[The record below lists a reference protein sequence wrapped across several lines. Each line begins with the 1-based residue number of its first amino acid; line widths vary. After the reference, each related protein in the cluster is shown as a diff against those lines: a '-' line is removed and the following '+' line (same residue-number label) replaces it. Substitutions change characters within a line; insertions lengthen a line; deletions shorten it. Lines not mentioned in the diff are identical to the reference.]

1 MPTAFISGASRGIGR
16 AAALKLASLGYDLA
30 LNYHTN
36 YEAAQ
41 NVQHEA
47 QKYGVKVL
55 LLAGD
60 IADENNVREMFR
72 KIGETF
78 GGADV
83 VVNNASFA
91 EQLMFQDITY
101 EKWRRMFA
109 VTVDGAFFT
118 MQNALPHMLHE
129 KRGRIIN
136 ISSMWGEVGASCEVH
151 YSAAKGA
158 LIAMT
163 KALAKELG
171 PSGITVNCITP
182 GVIDTEMNAHLSAE
196 DLAELCEE
204 TPLGRLGSP
213 DDIAET
219 VAFLAS
225 AEAGF
230 ITGQIIG
237 VNGGFVI

>member
-91 EQLMFQDITY
+91 EQFMFQDITY

-118 MQNALPHMLHE
+118 VQNALPHMLHE

>member
-101 EKWRRMFA
+101 ETWRRMFA

-118 MQNALPHMLHE
+118 VQNALPHMLHE

>member
-60 IADENNVREMFR
+60 IAYENNVREMFR

-118 MQNALPHMLHE
+118 VQNALPHMLHE

>member
-60 IADENNVREMFR
+60 IANENNVREMFR

-118 MQNALPHMLHE
+118 VQNALPHMLHE

-151 YSAAKGA
+151 YSAAKAG
-158 LIAMT
+158 LIGLT
-163 KALAKELG
+163 KALAKEEG
-171 PSGITVNCITP
+171 PSGITVNCVAP
-182 GVIDTEMNAHLSAE
+182 GVIDTDMMAAFTAE
-196 DLAELCEE
+196 DKAALAEE
-204 TPLGRLGSP
+204 TPVGRLGSA
-213 DDIAET
+213 DE
-219 VAFLAS
+219 VAQLLVFLAG
-225 AEAGF
+225 EGAGY
-230 ITGQIIG
+230 ITGQVFG
-237 VNGGFVI
+237 VNGGLVI

>member
-55 LLAGD
+55 LLGGD

-118 MQNALPHMLHE
+118 VQNALPHMLHE

>member
-118 MQNALPHMLHE
+118 VQNALPHMLHE

-196 DLAELCEE
+196 DLTELCEE

>member
-118 MQNALPHMLHE
+118 VQNALPHMLHE

-182 GVIDTEMNAHLSAE
+182 GVIDTEMNAHLSTE

>member
-41 NVQHEA
+41 NVQHVA

-118 MQNALPHMLHE
+118 VQNALPHMLHE

>member
-1 MPTAFISGASRGIGR
+1 MPTAFISGASR

-118 MQNALPHMLHE
+118 VQNALPHMLHE

>member
-16 AAALKLASLGYDLA
+16 AAELKLASLGYDLA

-118 MQNALPHMLHE
+118 VQNALPHMLHE

>member
-118 MQNALPHMLHE
+118 VQNALPHMLHE

-182 GVIDTEMNAHLSAE
+182 GVIDTEMNAEFDEE
-196 DLAELCEE
+196 DLALIKEE
-204 TPLGRLGSP
+204 IPADYIASP
-213 DDIAET
+213 KEAAQMVYH
-219 VAFLAS
+219 VATSPAYM
-225 AEAGF
+225 
-230 ITGQIIG
+230 TGQVITFS
-237 VNGGFVI
+237 GGWY

>member
-55 LLAGD
+55 FLAGD

-118 MQNALPHMLHE
+118 VQNALPHMLHE

-182 GVIDTEMNAHLSAE
+182 GVIDTEMNAHLSAD

>member
-1 MPTAFISGASRGIGR
+1 MPTSFISGASRGIGR

-30 LNYHTN
+30 LNYHIN

-118 MQNALPHMLHE
+118 VQNALPHMLHE

>member
-16 AAALKLASLGYDLA
+16 AAALKLASLGYDLT

-118 MQNALPHMLHE
+118 VQNALPHMLHE

>member
-91 EQLMFQDITY
+91 EQLMFQNITY

-118 MQNALPHMLHE
+118 VQNALPHMLHE

>member
-1 MPTAFISGASRGIGR
+1 MTTAFISGASRGIGR

-118 MQNALPHMLHE
+118 VQNALPHMLHE

-182 GVIDTEMNAHLSAE
+182 GVIDTEMNAHLSAK

-230 ITGQIIG
+230 ITGPIIG

>member
-1 MPTAFISGASRGIGR
+1 MPSAFVSGASRGIGR
-16 AAALKLASLGYDLA
+16 AVALKLASLGYDLA
-30 LNYHTN
+30 LNYQHNHTLA
-36 YEAAQ
+36 EEVCSA
-41 NVQHEA
+41 A

-55 LLAGD
+55 LLSGD
-60 IADENNVREMFR
+60 IADEAAVKNMFDEISE
-72 KIGETF
+72 KF
-78 GGADV
+78 GGVDV
-83 VVNNASFA
+83 LINNAGIS

-101 EKWRRMFA
+101 KKWRRMFA

-118 MQNALPHMLHE
+118 IQNALSFMLKQKH
-129 KRGRIIN
+129 GRIIN

-151 YSAAKGA
+151 YSTAKGA
-158 LIAMT
+158 LITMT

-182 GVIDTEMNAHLSAE
+182 GVIDTDMNKHLNAE
-196 DLAELCEE
+196 DMAELRAE
-204 TPLGRLGSP
+204 TPLERLGTSE
-213 DDIAET
+213 DIAET

-225 AEAGF
+225 EQAGF

>member
-60 IADENNVREMFR
+60 IANENNVREMFR

-118 MQNALPHMLHE
+118 VQNALPHMLHE

-182 GVIDTEMNAHLSAE
+182 GVIDTEMNAEFDEE
-196 DLAELCEE
+196 DLALIKEE
-204 TPLGRLGSP
+204 IPADYIASP
-213 DDIAET
+213 KEAAQMVYH
-219 VAFLAS
+219 VATSPAYM
-225 AEAGF
+225 
-230 ITGQIIG
+230 TGQVITFS
-237 VNGGFVI
+237 GGWY

>member
-41 NVQHEA
+41 NVQHDA
-47 QKYGVKVL
+47 QKYSVKVL

-118 MQNALPHMLHE
+118 VQNALPHMLHE

-182 GVIDTEMNAHLSAE
+182 GVIDTEMNAHLNAE
-196 DLAELCEE
+196 DIAELCEE

>member
-16 AAALKLASLGYDLA
+16 AAALTLASLGYDLA

-118 MQNALPHMLHE
+118 VQNALPHMLHE

>member
-1 MPTAFISGASRGIGR
+1 MPTAFISGASRGIGS

-118 MQNALPHMLHE
+118 VQNALPHMLHE

>member
-118 MQNALPHMLHE
+118 VQNALPHMLHE

-213 DDIAET
+213 GDIAET

>member
-60 IADENNVREMFR
+60 IANENNVREMFR

-118 MQNALPHMLHE
+118 VQNALPHMLHE

>member
-118 MQNALPHMLHE
+118 VQNALPHMLHE

-136 ISSMWGEVGASCEVH
+136 VSSMWGEVGASCEVH

-196 DLAELCEE
+196 DIAELCEE

>member
-60 IADENNVREMFR
+60 IANENNVREMFR

-91 EQLMFQDITY
+91 EQLMFQDY

-118 MQNALPHMLHE
+118 VQNALPHMLHE

-196 DLAELCEE
+196 DIAELCEE

>member
-60 IADENNVREMFR
+60 IADENNVWEMFR

-118 MQNALPHMLHE
+118 VQNALPHMLHE

>member
-118 MQNALPHMLHE
+118 VQNALPHMLHE
-129 KRGRIIN
+129 KCGRIIN

-182 GVIDTEMNAHLSAE
+182 GVIDTDMNAHLSAE

>member
-16 AAALKLASLGYDLA
+16 AVALKLASLGYDLA

-118 MQNALPHMLHE
+118 VQNALPHMLHE

-196 DLAELCEE
+196 DLTELCEE

>member
-60 IADENNVREMFR
+60 IADKNNVREMFR

-118 MQNALPHMLHE
+118 VQNALPHMLHE

>member
-118 MQNALPHMLHE
+118 VQNALPHMLHE

-171 PSGITVNCITP
+171 PSGITVNCLTP

>member
-1 MPTAFISGASRGIGR
+1 MPSAFVSGASRGIGR
-16 AAALKLASLGYDLA
+16 AVALKLASLGYDLA
-30 LNYHTN
+30 LNYQHNHTLA
-36 YEAAQ
+36 EEVCSA
-41 NVQHEA
+41 A
-47 QKYGVKVL
+47 QKYGIKVL
-55 LLAGD
+55 LLSGD
-60 IADENNVREMFR
+60 ISDEAAVKNMFDEISE
-72 KIGETF
+72 KF
-78 GGADV
+78 GGVDV
-83 VVNNASFA
+83 LINNAGIS

-101 EKWRRMFA
+101 KKWRRMFA

-118 MQNALPHMLHE
+118 IQNALSFMLKQKH
-129 KRGRIIN
+129 GRIIN

-158 LIAMT
+158 LITMT

-182 GVIDTEMNAHLSAE
+182 GVIDTDMNKHLNAE
-196 DLAELCEE
+196 DMAELRAE
-204 TPLGRLGSP
+204 TPLERLGTP
-213 DDIAET
+213 EDIAET

-225 AEAGF
+225 EQAGF

>member
-118 MQNALPHMLHE
+118 VQNALPHMLHE

-171 PSGITVNCITP
+171 PSGITVNCVTP

>member
-118 MQNALPHMLHE
+118 VQNALPHMLHE

-204 TPLGRLGSP
+204 TPLDRLGSP

>member
-1 MPTAFISGASRGIGR
+1 M
-16 AAALKLASLGYDLA
+16 
-30 LNYHTN
+30 
-36 YEAAQ
+36 
-41 NVQHEA
+41 
-47 QKYGVKVL
+47 

-118 MQNALPHMLHE
+118 VQNALPHMLHE